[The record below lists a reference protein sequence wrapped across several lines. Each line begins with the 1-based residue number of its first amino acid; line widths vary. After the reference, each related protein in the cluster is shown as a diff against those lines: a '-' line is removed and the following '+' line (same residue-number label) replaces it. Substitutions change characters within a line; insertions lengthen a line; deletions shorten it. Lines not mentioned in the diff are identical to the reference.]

1 MPFHDTSFR
10 DLKLFEPKIFKDDR
24 GYLFESF
31 NQHAFEA
38 AGIQTMFVQD
48 NQVFSTQGVLRGLHY
63 QLFPFGQAK
72 LVRVIQ
78 GEILDVVVDLREDEP
93 TYGKWFSK
101 RLDDVTQQQLFV
113 PRGFAHGY
121 IVLSPT
127 AIVSYKCDN
136 FYAREHEGGIRYD
149 DPTLQINWEY
159 DLSTVL
165 VSEKD
170 LAQPLF
176 GNHPRS

>member
-10 DLKLFEPKIFKDDR
+10 DLKIFEPQLFNDDR

-31 NQHAFEA
+31 NKHEFEA
-38 AGIQTMFVQD
+38 AGFRTAFVQD
-48 NQVFSTQGVLRGLHY
+48 NQVYSTQGVLRGLHY
-63 QLFPFGQAK
+63 QLFPFAQAK
-72 LVRVIQ
+72 LIRVVL
-78 GEILDVVVDLREDEP
+78 GEILDVVVDLREDQP
-93 TYGKWFSK
+93 TYGKWFSI
-101 RLDDVTQQQLFV
+101 RLDDKKHQQLFV

-149 DPTLQINWEY
+149 DPTLQIDWEY
-159 DLSTVL
+159 DLSKVL

-170 LAQPLF
+170 QAQPLF
-176 GNHPRS
+176 GHHPRN